1 MLEGALLGLDDDIAI
16 LAGAPVFGLFAHDA
30 LRLLT
35 FAGERRM
42 LAPGELLFRRG
53 DKSDGG
59 YIVMSGEISLMPAAR
74 GAKPVLAGRSALI
87 GRNALFAAGQR
98 PADAIAAS
106 ETDVMRITPTLM
118 GRVLKEFPAA
128 AAAIHAAF
136 SADLLELTEGL
147 GRVRSRLEAQ
157 KG

>member
-1 MLEGALLGLDDDIAI
+1 MGLDDDIAI
-16 LAGAPVFGLFAHDA
+16 LADAPVFGLLAHDA

-42 LAPGELLFRRG
+42 LAPGEVLFRRG
-53 DKSDGG
+53 DRTDGG
-59 YIVMSGEISLMPAAR
+59 YVVMSGEISLMPTAR

-87 GRNALFAAGQR
+87 GRNALFASGER

-106 ETDVMRITPTLM
+106 EADVMRITPTLM
-118 GRVLKEFPAA
+118 SRVLKEFPAA

-136 SADLLELTEGL
+136 AADLLELTEGL
-147 GRVRSRLEAQ
+147 GRVRSRLEV
-157 KG
+157 KHG